1 GTYRLLAHREGA
13 GREPA
18 LPVEITAG
26 GASTQDLALGAEGR
40 LVVSTSFVGAL
51 GEDLGALPA
60 KLSVL
65 PLDDT
70 QRASAVLDEYRRA
83 GLVRYR
89 PSADGAFDEPLPPG
103 RYRVFVTRGFEF
115 TRFEE
120 EIELAA
126 GATVELDAVLTHALD
141 TADLVGAEFHQHT
154 LASVDANVPL
164 PV

>member
-1 GTYRLLAHREGA
+1 GQVSGVVTAPDGGVVAGAWVSALAGGDLDAEGARLVNQAKSDDEGRYTLTLRPGTYHLLAHREGA

-70 QRASAVLDEYRRA
+70 QRASAVLDEYRR
-83 GLVRYR
+83 
-89 PSADGAFDEPLPPG
+89 
-103 RYRVFVTRGFEF
+103 
-115 TRFEE
+115 
-120 EIELAA
+120 
-126 GATVELDAVLTHALD
+126 
-141 TADLVGAEFHQHT
+141 
-154 LASVDANVPL
+154 
-164 PV
+164 